1 MGKWKQAGLLC
12 AGLVG
17 GVLLSLQFSAIAEK
31 ETRATLPVEEL
42 RTFAEVFSAI
52 KQGYVEPVEDKK
64 LITHAIS
71 GMLSNLDP
79 HSSYLD
85 ADAFK
90 DLQVG
95 TQGEFGGI
103 GIEVGMEDGLVKV
116 VSPIEDTPA
125 DRAGVK
131 PGDLIFKIDD
141 TLVKGLTLNEAV
153 KRMRGKPKSQ
163 IRLSILRKGE
173 TKPLEF
179 TLTREIIKVQSVKS
193 KLLEGGY
200 GYLRVTSFQEN
211 TGAAVVK
218 HLNDLAKP
226 GPLKGLVLDL
236 RNDPGGLLNSAV
248 GVSAAFLPPD
258 TLVTS
263 TDGRTPDAK
272 HRFSATPA
280 DYLRGSRD
288 DYLRHLPP
296 QARTVPMVVLVNGGS
311 ASASEIVAGALQDHK
326 RAIVLGTTTFGKGS
340 VQTVLPL
347 PGNTAIKL
355 TTARYF
361 TPSGRSIQAKGIV
374 PDIVVEE
381 TANGGSAQ
389 RLREA
394 NLDHH
399 LDGGKEM
406 APASKEP
413 PGKTPAKTT
422 PAKPK
427 PSSSREETEETSEL
441 PSRELASPK
450 DYQLTQALNLL
461 KGMQIMQTIR

>member
-1 MGKWKQAGLLC
+1 
-12 AGLVG
+12 
-17 GVLLSLQFSAIAEK
+17 
-31 ETRATLPVEEL
+31 
-42 RTFAEVFSAI
+42 
-52 KQGYVEPVEDKK
+52 
-64 LITHAIS
+64 
-71 GMLSNLDP
+71 
-79 HSSYLD
+79 
-85 ADAFK
+85 
-90 DLQVG
+90 
-95 TQGEFGGI
+95 
-103 GIEVGMEDGLVKV
+103 MEDGLVKV

-125 DRAGVK
+125 YRAGVK

-153 KRMRGKPKSQ
+153 KRMRGKPRSQ

-173 TKPLEF
+173 AKPLEI
-179 TLTREIIKVQSVKS
+179 TLTREVIKVQSVKS
-193 KLLEGGY
+193 KLVEDGY
-200 GYLRVTSFQEN
+200 GYLRITSFQEN

-218 HLNDLAKP
+218 HLQDLFKP
-226 GPLKGLVLDL
+226 GPMKGLVLDL

-248 GVSAAFLPPD
+248 GVSAAFLPLD

-272 HRFSATPA
+272 HRFSASPA

-288 DYLRHLPP
+288 DYIKALPP
-296 QARTVPMVVLVNGGS
+296 EARKVPMVVLVNGGS
-311 ASASEIVAGALQDHK
+311 ASASEIVAGALQDHR

-381 TANGGSAQ
+381 SANGSSAE

-399 LDGGKEM
+399 LDGSKDPASAKD
-406 APASKEP
+406 APAK
-413 PGKTPAKTT
+413 PAKTAP

-427 PSSSREETEETSEL
+427 ASTAKDDPDEAAEP
-441 PSRELASPK
+441 PSRELASKK
-450 DYQLTQALNLL
+450 DYQLNQALNLL
-461 KGMQIMQTIR
+461 KGMQIMQNTR